1 MQIKKA
7 TLSEAAP
14 LLIFAQNTFTA
25 TYAHLNEPVFFE
37 QYVRTNFRIENIE
50 AELQNEQIEY
60 WIITENDTIL
70 AYIKLNINHLHDA
83 ETIIHDTQG
92 SMSELE
98 RIYIAE
104 NQKGKGLGKIMIE
117 KAIERAAFY
126 QNDWLW
132 LGVWEENSKALAFY
146 KHLGFE
152 IFGGHAFYMGDDRQ
166 DDFLMRIKIKE
177 T

>member
-7 TLSEAAP
+7 TLSEAIA
-14 LLIFAQNTFTA
+14 LLAFAQNTFTA

-37 QYVRTNFRIENIE
+37 QYVSSNFRIENME
-50 AELQNEQIEY
+50 SELQNEQIEY
-60 WIITENDTIL
+60 WIIKENEAII
-70 AYIKLNINHLHDA
+70 AYIKLNINRLHDA

-98 RIYIAE
+98 RIYISDT
-104 NQKGKGLGKIMIE
+104 QKGKGLGKILIR
-117 KAIERAAFY
+117 KACERAAFF

-152 IFGGHAFYMGDDRQ
+152 IFGGHAFYMGEDKQ
-166 DDFLMRIKIKE
+166 DDFLMRIKV
-177 T
+177 